1 MKKPTLG
8 QTRFLMSISA
18 ALSLILL
25 PVSSVLDS
33 AVLSGSGPLYLL
45 RHYLAPLLSLSP
57 LQEASEGLLQPYM
70 SLLRKTSVRTN
81 RS

>member
-33 AVLSGSGPLYLL
+33 AVLLYLALGSFL
-45 RHYLAPLLSLSP
+45 RHYLAPLLSLPP

-70 SLLRKTSVRTN
+70 SLLRKTPVRTY

>member
-8 QTRFLMSISA
+8 QTRFLMSVSA

-33 AVLSGSGPLYLL
+33 AVLLYLAL
-45 RHYLAPLLSLSP
+45 GSFIFSAVIWLCFYRCPHCRKRLKESSIRTC
-57 LQEASEGLLQPYM
+57 PYCGKH
-70 SLLRKTSVRTN
+70 L
-81 RS
+81 